1 LHNGFLWVLPEAAQ
15 GFFEQGT
22 SITLND
28 WQNLGKWHQAA
39 ILMFKNTV
47 TNAI

>member
-1 LHNGFLWVLPEAAQ
+1 MGFY
-15 GFFEQGT
+15 GFYQRLRRGFEQGT

-28 WQNLGKWHQAA
+28 WQNFGKWQQAA